1 LQLSLNKLGMTLGGW
16 DRKGGFM
23 NGLRVLKIAAIASC
37 VAFGST
43 LGASVPACPAKGAAF

>member
-1 LQLSLNKLGMTLGGW
+1 
-16 DRKGGFM
+16 M
-23 NGLRVLKIAAIASC
+23 NGLRLLKIAAIASC